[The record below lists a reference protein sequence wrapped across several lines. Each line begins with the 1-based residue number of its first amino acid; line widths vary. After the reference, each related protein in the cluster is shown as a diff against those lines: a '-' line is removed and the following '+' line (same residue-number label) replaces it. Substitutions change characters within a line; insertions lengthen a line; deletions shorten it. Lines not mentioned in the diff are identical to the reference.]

1 MRRQAILFSILLG
14 VLLLATVNCSM
25 VPQVPW
31 PIPAPTPTPKVRDF
45 ALRELFIDLTT
56 LSPDCRI
63 YEGPMP
69 LSYEEN
75 AGAEEALF
83 AWFHCYHPPEPP
95 DGGMYAIYR
104 FRDSQTAAKRYR
116 NLAAGWWFY
125 NADRVTPYEVPD
137 WMQYRSP
144 VANQFR
150 FACADFYGGYPKVRS
165 ERCVA
170 VGQYEEY
177 VAAFSISISPPESMG
192 DHAML
197 LEQILQAIDER
208 MAHFL
213 AEDTE

>member
-83 AWFHCYHPPEPP
+83 AWFHCYHPPDPP

-116 NLAAGWWFY
+116 RDLLGWFPRA
-125 NADRVTPYEVPD
+125 NRITPYVTPD
-137 WMQYRSP
+137 WMQYQSP
-144 VANQFR
+144 VADQFR
-150 FACADFYGGYPKVRS
+150 FACADSKGYTGLLSRQ
-165 ERCVA
+165 CVA
-170 VGQYEEY
+170 IGQYEEY
-177 VAAFSISISPPESMG
+177 VSAFSLDASPPESM
-192 DHAML
+192 AEYTVL
-197 LEQILQAIDER
+197 LEQILRAIDER